1 MSIVVLLTQS
11 QSQHLVS
18 GINIDQMVVRSSCT
32 ASSVRTDRVVETETW
47 KENDA
52 RSNNDVKTSTTAT
65 DESKTNHNDNGREED
80 SGTWWERT
88 VTLYL
93 PLVYVVVR
101 KSMFGPVNFIRS
113 LVVGQILRL
122 LVSHGSR
129 WVQVF
134 DDNHYQDKILL
145 PGWIHSY
152 IDQFTAAVSRLADA
166 MSLSS
171 TAGPISAAS
180 TSSVVGSASMIF
192 PNGNDPHAWPQQFLT
207 ALGVLTVFALVVHP
221 DGFTWVV
228 LRNIR

>member
-1 MSIVVLLTQS
+1 
-11 QSQHLVS
+11 
-18 GINIDQMVVRSSCT
+18 MVVRSSST
-32 ASSVRTDRVVETETW
+32 ASGVSTDRVVETETW

-52 RSNNDVKTSTTAT
+52 RSNNDVKKSTTST
-65 DESKTNHNDNGREED
+65 DESKTNHDDNGREED
-80 SGTWWERT
+80 SGTWWERI

-93 PLVYVVVR
+93 PLVNVVSR
-101 KSMFGPVNFIRS
+101 KSMFEPVNFIRS

-122 LVSHGSR
+122 VVSHGSR

-134 DDNHYQDKILL
+134 DDNHYHDQQEKLL
-145 PGWIHSY
+145 FPGWIHNY

-166 MSLSS
+166 MALSSSSS
-171 TAGPISAAS
+171 TAGPISAVS

-192 PNGNDPHAWPQQFLT
+192 PNGNDPHAWPQQFLS